1 MFDAPYIR
9 PLITADRIAARV
21 RDLGSDIAHDFA
33 AEDRVPHAVC
43 VLKGACLFLG
53 DLMRAVELPMTVD
66 FIAVSSYG
74 GSTTSSGEVR
84 LVKDLDQSVQ
94 HKDVLIV
101 EDIVDTG
108 LTLSYLVD
116 LFWRRGASSVRIA
129 TLLDKRARRRIS
141 LPVDYVGFEI
151 PDEFVIGYGLD
162 YDERYRNLPFV
173 GVAVDPSKL

>member
-1 MFDAPYIR
+1 MFNEPHIR
-9 PLITADRIAARV
+9 PLVTAHQIAERV
-21 RDLGSDIAHDFA
+21 REMGAEIARDYS
-33 AEDRVPHAVC
+33 AENRVPHAVC
-43 VLKGACLFLG
+43 VLKGACMFLG
-53 DLMRAVELPMTVD
+53 DLMRSVELPMTID

-94 HKDVLIV
+94 RQDVLIV

-129 TLLDKRARRRIS
+129 TLLDKKARRRIS

-162 YDERYRNLPFV
+162 FDERYRNLPYV
-173 GVAVDPSKL
+173 GVAVDPSRL